1 MSINLFSDLKFEKA
15 VPGEEEAS
23 ERLFRSAFDPYVRLL
38 GRELS
43 INAYDWLP
51 DSIKAGNVWL
61 AIQEGKMVGAVA
73 IIPEGDTWSID
84 QVAVSP
90 EMQGQGVGT
99 EMLSSIEVLARN
111 QGIIKLSL
119 DTARMMTDLIRL
131 YKKLG
136 FRIINEGKPKHGKD
150 SHVRVFMEK
159 ALR

>member
-1 MSINLFSDLKFEKA
+1 M
-15 VPGEEEAS
+15 PGEEEIS

-43 INAYDWLP
+43 KDAYDWLP

-61 AIQEGKMVGAVA
+61 AIKGDKMIGAMA

-84 QVAVSP
+84 QVAVFP

-99 EMLSSIEVLARN
+99 VMLNKIEELARN

-119 DTARMMTDLIRL
+119 DTARMMTDLIRF

-150 SHVRVFMEK
+150 PHVRVFMEK